1 MTDESAEPLEA
12 EVTDESAEPL
22 EAEVTDESAEPL
34 ETVDEEDE
42 EGAGS

>member
-1 MTDESAEPLEA
+1 
-12 EVTDESAEPL
+12 VTDESAEPL
-22 EAEVTDESAEPL
+22 EAEVTDEPTEPL